1 MYIFM
6 EVFMPN
12 INDEMKATA
21 EYAIKAANQRFK
33 QDLDYSEESIP
44 KLDKILEQIYWGFSN
59 HPKDEGEGGVIYNA
73 AIIWGSYLGEYMR
86 LKWGGTWML
95 KGSEELLSIK
105 NIEFSPISLVYQK
118 ITRHPE
124 YSVENYVNEA
134 KSKVHISVFNPQES
148 QAPPKTI
155 DQPKKEIPSKP
166 SKIPVKFDKRLLFS
180 LAGIVGILLV
190 IVACIIGY
198 SMIRSG
204 GISAFGSI
212 ASATSSYTNIPI
224 EKTLVTATA
233 EATDTPD
240 PTVTPL
246 PTYIPLPTDTQSPSL
261 TPSLTY
267 SQIASLTPTETQTPV
282 PPTRTRAPTRSPTSG
297 PIIPTNPPVPP
308 TVPPATTTQPP
319 LPTPTKPP
327 PPTATQPPPIVIAS
341 CEINPSTVPAGNSVT
356 ISFIVHFSSGAPGY
370 GFSTV
375 FNQEFPGQSGCS
387 GNDDNGDSIASC
399 DGSSGLLPSSTS
411 VDVTFISS
419 VGNCVASYRSQ

>member
-1 MYIFM
+1 
-6 EVFMPN
+6 
-12 INDEMKATA
+12 
-21 EYAIKAANQRFK
+21 
-33 QDLDYSEESIP
+33 
-44 KLDKILEQIYWGFSN
+44 
-59 HPKDEGEGGVIYNA
+59 
-73 AIIWGSYLGEYMR
+73 
-86 LKWGGTWML
+86 ML
-95 KGSEELLSIK
+95 KGSEELISIT

-124 YSVENYVNEA
+124 YSVENYINEA
-134 KSKVHISVFNPQES
+134 KSRVHISVFTPQES
-148 QAPPKTI
+148 QVPPKI
-155 DQPKKEIPSKP
+155 MDQPKKEIPSKP
-166 SKIPVKFDKRLLFS
+166 SKVPVKIDRRLLYTI
-180 LAGIVGILLV
+180 AGIGGLLLV

-198 SMIRSG
+198 TMIKSG
-204 GISAFGSI
+204 GIPAFGLL
-212 ASATSSYTNIPI
+212 ASATSANTNTPI
-224 EKTLVTATA
+224 EPTIVTATS

-246 PTYIPLPTDTQSPSL
+246 PTYTPLLTYTPSPSL

-267 SQIASLTPTETQTPV
+267 SQIASLTPTETQTSL
-282 PPTRTRAPTRSPTSG
+282 PPTRTRAPTKSPTSV
-297 PIIPTNPPVPP
+297 PVIPTNPPVPP

-319 LPTPTKPP
+319 
-327 PPTATQPPPIVIAS
+327 AIVIAS